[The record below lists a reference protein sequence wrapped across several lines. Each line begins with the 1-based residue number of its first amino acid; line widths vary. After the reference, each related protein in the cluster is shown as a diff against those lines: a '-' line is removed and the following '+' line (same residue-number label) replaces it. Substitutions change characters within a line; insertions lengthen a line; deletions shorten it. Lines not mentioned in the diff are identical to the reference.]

1 MSFDLTN
8 REISDIDPVIIGGRR
23 DPAGRAD
30 PATLRNCRQP
40 WSHRDRGLVQGHDV
54 PRFTDNSHSLPG
66 AMNLI
71 FTLASRNLF
80 HDRVRLIAT
89 VVGIVFS
96 IVLVTVQL
104 GVFLSFERMI
114 TMMIDHAQADF
125 WIAPAETKSFEGSSL
140 LAGRERFLALSI
152 NGVAEV
158 TPVIV
163 GYASWRKPNGGAS
176 TPVFVIGAP
185 TASSGLQPWNVVEGS
200 LADLTKPDA
209 VAIDRSYFEQ
219 LGVEGIGG
227 HAEISNLKAR
237 VVAVTKGIR
246 SFTTMPNVFTSL
258 DRARAYLGVPLNKA
272 NYFIVRISPN
282 ANAAA
287 VRSRLVAS
295 LSNAEVLTSEEFRS
309 RSRLFW
315 LFDTGAG
322 AALLG
327 SAILGIIVG
336 TIIVAQTLYSST
348 KDHLKEFATL
358 RAIGSSRRYILKVI
372 LGQALL
378 SAVIGFS
385 IAAAIGLTLVQA
397 TADAALPIIMTP
409 ELTFG
414 LFVLTVVMC
423 AIAAIS
429 AIRVVTRI
437 DPAMV
442 FAQ

>member
-1 MSFDLTN
+1 MVGQRDAACFKGWGLKPAHRAIAEFD
-8 REISDIDPVIIGGRR
+8 VVIGGTLPLKRR
-23 DPAGRAD
+23 
-30 PATLRNCRQP
+30 
-40 WSHRDRGLVQGHDV
+40 WGLVK
-54 PRFTDNSHSLPG
+54 SHAVLRTLQISCAMYG
-66 AMNLI
+66 AMTLVV
-71 FTLASRNLF
+71 TLAFRNLF
-80 HDRVRLIAT
+80 HDRVRLVAT

-96 IVLVTVQL
+96 IILVTVQL
-104 GVFLSFERMI
+104 GVFLSFERMV
-114 TMMIDHAQADF
+114 TTMIDHAQADF
-125 WIAPAETKSFEGSSL
+125 WIVPSETKSFEESSFL
-140 LAGRERFLALSI
+140 NGTERLQALSI
-152 NGVAEV
+152 NGVTAAV
-158 TPVIV
+158 PVIV

-176 TPVFVIGAP
+176 TPVLVIGTP
-185 TASSGLQPWNVVEGS
+185 DTSVGLQPWNVVEGS
-200 LADLTKPDA
+200 VRDLSVPEG

-219 LGVEGIGG
+219 LGIAQIGE
-227 HAEISNLKAR
+227 HAEINNHKAR

-246 SFTTMPNVFTSL
+246 SFTTTPHVFASL
-258 DRARAYLGVPLNKA
+258 ERARAYLGAPPNKA
-272 NYFIVRISPN
+272 NFFIVRIAPN
-282 ANAAA
+282 ADAE
-287 VRSRLVAS
+287 VIRSRLASS
-295 LSNAEVLTSEEFRS
+295 LSGADVLTPEQFRQ
-309 RSRLFW
+309 RTRQFW

-358 RAIGSSRRYILKVI
+358 RAIGSSYKYILKVI

-385 IAAAIGLTLVQA
+385 IAAAIDLVLVKM

-409 ELTFG
+409 VLTLG
-414 LFVLTVVMC
+414 LFVLTVTMC

-437 DPAMV
+437 DPVLV

>member
-1 MSFDLTN
+1 
-8 REISDIDPVIIGGRR
+8 
-23 DPAGRAD
+23 
-30 PATLRNCRQP
+30 
-40 WSHRDRGLVQGHDV
+40 
-54 PRFTDNSHSLPG
+54 
-66 AMNLI
+66 MNLI

-258 DRARAYLGVPLNKA
+258 DRARAYLGVPPNKA

-385 IAAAIGLTLVQA
+385 IAAAIGLTLVQV

>member
-1 MSFDLTN
+1 M
-8 REISDIDPVIIGGRR
+8 
-23 DPAGRAD
+23 
-30 PATLRNCRQP
+30 TL
-40 WSHRDRGLVQGHDV
+40 VV
-54 PRFTDNSHSLPG
+54 
-66 AMNLI
+66 
-71 FTLASRNLF
+71 TLAFRNLF
-80 HDRVRLIAT
+80 HDRVRLVAT

-96 IVLVTVQL
+96 IILVTVQL
-104 GVFLSFERMI
+104 GVFLSFERMV
-114 TMMIDHAQADF
+114 TTMIDHAQADF
-125 WIAPAETKSFEGSSL
+125 WIVPSETKSFEESSL
-140 LAGRERFLALSI
+140 LNGSERLQALSVS
-152 NGVAEV
+152 GVTAAV
-158 TPVIV
+158 PVIV

-176 TPVFVIGAP
+176 TPVLVIGTP
-185 TASSGLQPWNVVEGS
+185 DTSVGLQPWNVVEGS
-200 LADLTKPDA
+200 ARDLSVPEG

-219 LGVEGIGG
+219 LGIAQIGER
-227 HAEISNLKAR
+227 AEINNHKAR

-246 SFTTMPNVFTSL
+246 SFTTTPHVFASL
-258 DRARAYLGVPLNKA
+258 ERARGYLGAPPNKA
-272 NYFIVRISPN
+272 NFFIVRIAPN
-282 ANAAA
+282 ADAE
-287 VRSRLVAS
+287 VIRSRLAAS
-295 LSNAEVLTSEEFRS
+295 LPGAEVLTSEQFRH
-309 RSRLFW
+309 RTRQFW

-358 RAIGSSRRYILKVI
+358 RAIGSSYKYILKVI

-385 IAAAIGLTLVQA
+385 IAAAIDLVLVKM

-409 ELTFG
+409 ALTLG
-414 LFVLTVVMC
+414 LFALTVTMC

-437 DPAMV
+437 DPVLV